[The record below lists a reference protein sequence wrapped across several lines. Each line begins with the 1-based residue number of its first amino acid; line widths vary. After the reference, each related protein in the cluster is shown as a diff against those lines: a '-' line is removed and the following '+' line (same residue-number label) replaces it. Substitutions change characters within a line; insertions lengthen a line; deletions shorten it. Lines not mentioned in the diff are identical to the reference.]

1 MTDYEKAVAI
11 ADKLRNMTNFRV
23 VVTAE
28 DVLRKSGGAELD
40 FFYRWCCYGGPTP

>member
-1 MTDYEKAVAI
+1 MNDHEKAVAI

-28 DVLRKSGGAELD
+28 DVLSKSGGDELD
-40 FFYRWCCYGGPTP
+40 FFYRWCCCNGN